1 MVMYKKDIL
10 TMNKIIKL
18 IFVLCC
24 FCGIAQAQPQRPKLV
39 VGIVIDHLLAAGYMV
54 RVQNAEHLLR
64 LTQLLITLKT
74 STKVM
79 YRARLL
85 ETYRINGMD

>member
-1 MVMYKKDIL
+1 MRRIGRRYRTEHAAESACHAYNLLLKTI
-10 TMNKIIKL
+10 
-18 IFVLCC
+18 
-24 FCGIAQAQPQRPKLV
+24 GAA
-39 VGIVIDHLLAAGYMV
+39 LLAAGYTV
-54 RVQNAEHLLR
+54 RVQNTEHLLR

-85 ETYRINGMD
+85 ETYRINGLD

>member
-1 MVMYKKDIL
+1 MTAEKRGKAI
-10 TMNKIIKL
+10 
-18 IFVLCC
+18 
-24 FCGIAQAQPQRPKLV
+24 PQTTSAALLV
-39 VGIVIDHLLAAGYMV
+39 AGYTV
-54 RVQNAEHLLR
+54 RVQNTEHLLR

-79 YRARLL
+79 YRACLL